1 MVPQNAIKTFIT
13 KMVDL
18 NTSHKDMG
26 WYGEVFCSG
35 DNICSHVHQCVQM
48 YMVNN
53 ITLNFSTG
61 KQL

>member
-1 MVPQNAIKTFIT
+1 
-13 KMVDL
+13 MVDL

-53 ITLNFSTG
+53 ITLKFSIG